1 VSAVHYRQASV
12 ADLPGMALSRLA
24 DAGTGPTDPRIA
36 AYLLGKTPR
45 VAYVALRGPEVV
57 GYIGGHLTRRYGCDG
72 ELRYLFV
79 APAHRR
85 RGVAGVLLQLLAT
98 WFRDHAARRICIHVE
113 PANVAARRFCR
124 RHGAGELNRY
134 WLVWQDVGAE

>member
-1 VSAVHYRQASV
+1 MSAVQYRQASV

-24 DAGTGPTDPRIA
+24 DAATGPTDTRIA

-45 VAYVALRGPEVV
+45 VAYVALRGQEVV

-79 APAHRR
+79 APEHRR
-85 RGVAGVLLQLLAT
+85 RGVAGALFQLLAT
-98 WFRDHAARRICIHVE
+98 WFRDHDARRFCIHVE
-113 PANVAARRFCR
+113 PANVAARRFCLR
-124 RHGAGELNRY
+124 LGAGELNRY